1 MKPSILL
8 FQISKPQ
15 SVKLIKALLPLKI
28 KIKKIRTD
36 EYFLPIKNLIE
47 PGKNTVS
54 DSSKES
60 AAELSDPMIVF
71 VGLSNAQLDYALV
84 AIRRAGTGPI
94 PYKAVITPSN
104 QDWNAFELLEE
115 LKIEH
120 EKMHS

>member
-15 SVKLIKALLPLKI
+15 SVKLIRALLPLKI
-28 KIKKIRTD
+28 KIKKIRT
-36 EYFLPIKNLIE
+36 EEHILPIKNLIDS
-47 PGKNTVS
+47 GKNTIS
-54 DSSKES
+54 DSSKIP
-60 AAELSDPMIVF
+60 AELSDPMIVF
-71 VGLSNAQLDYALV
+71 AGLTNAQLDYALA
-84 AIRRAGTGPI
+84 AIRKAGAGPI